1 MIYDSDG
8 FEDNHKQE
16 ENYIFT
22 RCKKLPEKFQRYA
35 KKTKGEE
42 REATTAARAATATA
56 TATSML
62 ITKYIDRNTQNLKY
76 ELNENKLIYTG

>member
-1 MIYDSDG
+1 M
-8 FEDNHKQE
+8 
-16 ENYIFT
+16 
-22 RCKKLPEKFQRYA
+22 PEKFQRYA

-56 TATSML
+56 TAML

-76 ELNENKLIYTG
+76 ELNENKFIYTG